1 MKRVDQASV
10 TGPAAGVPDGKMA
23 ETLYRTAMDC
33 RSARDERGAF
43 ERFCQA
49 GEAGHGAAQFEAGIC
64 CVHGRGTETNLA
76 RGVHWLRRAAEAGH
90 AGAMDS
96 LGVRYA
102 TGEGVPQ
109 SVEEAVRWFRRAA
122 ELGHRVAQFNM
133 GMAHVL
139 GQGVPQSYVEA
150 YVWFS
155 LSAMSGD
162 EISRESVQST
172 TEAMSPAELRE
183 AREKLRVVAR
193 QVAALR
199 REAARLAA

>member
-1 MKRVDQASV
+1 MKRVEQETLASRS
-10 TGPAAGVPDGKMA
+10 AAGADGKTA
-23 ETLYRTAMDC
+23 ESLYRTAMDC
-33 RSARDERGAF
+33 RAGHDEKGAF

-49 GEAGHGAAQFEAGIC
+49 GEAGHAAAQFEAGIC
-64 CVHGRGTETNLA
+64 CVHGRGTESNPA

-90 AGAMDS
+90 PGAMDS

-162 EISRESVQST
+162 EIARESVQST

-183 AREKLRVVAR
+183 AREKLREVAR
-193 QVAALR
+193 QLAALR